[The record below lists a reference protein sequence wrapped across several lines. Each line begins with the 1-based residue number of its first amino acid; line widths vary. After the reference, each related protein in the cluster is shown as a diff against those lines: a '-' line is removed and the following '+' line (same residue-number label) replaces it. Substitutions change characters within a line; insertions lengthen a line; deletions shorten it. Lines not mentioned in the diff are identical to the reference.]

1 MLNMRRL
8 YYALAVWKEGTFVR
22 AAERVHVSQPAISEQ
37 VRQLELEIGFDIFH
51 RTGQGVEA
59 TDAGL
64 AFLLEAE
71 EVYLKLERLG
81 ESADLLRGTKAGVFA
96 VGLSSSVTALA
107 VPSLV
112 RALHNLTPSSL
123 LEISILSTRRIYKH
137 LRDEEIDIGIT
148 VETSPRVLPPEL
160 QAEKIASDRMT
171 LIVPKSHPLAAVGHV
186 TMADFPSDPLVMT
199 ELSVGYSE
207 VVKSL
212 LSETNIR
219 NDVAAVCDNFITIAE
234 LVAAGAGIA
243 IVPSQT
249 VRSEAARSAVA
260 VVELEPAKEVN
271 IVMVSRVTPLKG
283 SAKRYA
289 DSIKAWI
296 LEQVASAAKSA
307 PRS

>member
-8 YYALAVWKEGTFVR
+8 YYALAVWKEGTFVK
-22 AAERVHVSQPAISEQ
+22 AAERVHISQPAISEQ
-37 VRQLELEIGFDIFH
+37 VRQLELEVGFEIFR

-71 EVYLKLERLG
+71 EVYLKLERLS
-81 ESADLLRGTKAGVFA
+81 ESADLLRGTKAGVFS
-96 VGLSSSVTALA
+96 VGLSSSVTSLTA
-107 VPSLV
+107 PSLV
-112 RALHNLTPSSL
+112 RALHNLTPTLL
-123 LEISILSTRRIYKH
+123 LEISTLSTRRIYKR
-137 LRDEEIDIGIT
+137 LREEEIDIGIT
-148 VETSPRVLPPEL
+148 VETSPRVLPPDL
-160 QAEKIASDRMT
+160 HAEKIASDRMT
-171 LIVPKSHPLAAVGHV
+171 LIVPKSHPLAPVGRV
-186 TMADFPSDPLVMT
+186 SMSDFPSDPLVMT

-212 LSETNIR
+212 FSETDIR
-219 NDVAAVCDNFITIAE
+219 NDVAAVCDNFLTIIE
-234 LVAAGAGIA
+234 LVAAGAGIS
-243 IVPSQT
+243 IVPEQA
-249 VRSEAARSAVA
+249 VRSDSSRSAIA

-296 LEQVASAAKSA
+296 LEYIASNGA
-307 PRS
+307 PRT

>member
-8 YYALAVWKEGTFVR
+8 YYALAVWKEGTFVK
-22 AAERVHVSQPAISEQ
+22 AAERVHISQPAISEQ
-37 VRQLELEIGFDIFH
+37 VRQLELEVGFEIFR

-71 EVYLKLERLG
+71 EVYLKLERLS
-81 ESADLLRGTKAGVFA
+81 ESADLLRGTKAGVFS
-96 VGLSSSVTALA
+96 VGLSSSVTSLTA
-107 VPSLV
+107 PSLV
-112 RALHNLTPSSL
+112 RALHNLTPTLL
-123 LEISILSTRRIYKH
+123 LEISTLSTRRIYKR
-137 LRDEEIDIGIT
+137 LREEEIDIGIT
-148 VETSPRVLPPEL
+148 VETSPRVLPPDL
-160 QAEKIASDRMT
+160 HAEKIASDRMT
-171 LIVPKSHPLAAVGHV
+171 LIVPKSHPLAPVGRV
-186 TMADFPSDPLVMT
+186 SMSDFPSDPLVMT

-212 LSETNIR
+212 FSETDIR
-219 NDVAAVCDNFITIAE
+219 NDVAAVCDNFLTIIE
-234 LVAAGAGIA
+234 LVAAGAGIS
-243 IVPSQT
+243 IVPEQA
-249 VRSEAARSAVA
+249 VRSESSRSAIA

-296 LEQVASAAKSA
+296 LEYIASNGA
-307 PRS
+307 PRA